1 MKVNVTIL
9 PDENNIVLKSTLLP
23 KYESTTA
30 AGNAFFALIN
40 LLTHLYTSYLNQQQQ
55 QDVM

>member
-30 AGNAFFALIN
+30 AGE
-40 LLTHLYTSYLNQQQQ
+40 
-55 QDVM
+55 